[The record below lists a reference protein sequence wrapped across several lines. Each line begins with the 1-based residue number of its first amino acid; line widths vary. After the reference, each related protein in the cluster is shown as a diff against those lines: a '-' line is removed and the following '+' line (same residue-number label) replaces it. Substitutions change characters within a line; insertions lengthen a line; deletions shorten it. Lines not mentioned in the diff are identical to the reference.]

1 MNWKLI
7 LAVVLALL
15 ITPIIGAL
23 VWLVMGTAAI
33 YLVLNRKKIQTF
45 IDDAKEIAS
54 GKRS

>member
-7 LAVVLALL
+7 LAVILALL

-33 YLVLNRKKIQTF
+33 YLVLNRKQLQTF
-45 IDDAKEIAS
+45 IADAKEVAS